1 MRWRSAPSTMGPSP
15 SRWPSGEAMPGEGAG
30 RPRAMWPGSQE
41 ALGLRVGMGLC
52 ALSCLAPEEISLN
65 FHPCSESGLVG
76 SPWVDRGAGS
86 RLVRIPPLV
95 RVPLPSPLMSLFYP
109 HAMLPAATTL
119 LPGSMRAKPSS
130 GQPCSTRRK
139 ATPSIRP
146 RWAAAG
152 TGGATGPVL
161 RAALIPSCL
170 CGSRPCSWART
181 MRRPRRALSTS
192 SA

>member
-1 MRWRSAPSTMGPSP
+1 MGPSP
-15 SRWPSGEAMPGEGAG
+15 SRWPSGEAVLGEGAG
-30 RPRAMWPGSQE
+30 RPRAGGPGSQE
-41 ALGLRVGMGLC
+41 ALGLRVGVGLS
-52 ALSCLAPEEISLN
+52 ALSCLAPEEVSLN

-86 RLVRIPPLV
+86 SLVRIPV
-95 RVPLPSPLMSLFYP
+95 RQGPLPSPSCPSFAA

-152 TGGATGPVL
+152 TRGATGPVP

-181 MRRPRRALSTS
+181 TRRPRRALSTS